1 MEFLDE
7 RANAAGVRVNPNFP
21 SNLFF
26 FLFVWVFFF
35 GFVFEILTR
44 CVKPEK
50 RETEDEYYYNIM
62 MESLSLVTT
71 QIETPRANWPE
82 RVPARND

>member
-21 SNLFF
+21 SNLF
-26 FLFVWVFFF
+26 FFF